1 MPFDRTHEAVL
12 DVLILGAGVSGIGCA
27 AYLSRELPGKTWRI
41 LEMRDDLGGTWDLFR
56 YPGIR
61 SDSDLHT
68 FAYDFRPWTS
78 ENSIADG
85 PEIKAYIA
93 ETAKEYDIPDRIRF
107 GRKVVSCDWSSDEGL
122 WTVKTD
128 TTHGAKRET
137 CRARWIFS
145 ATGYYDYEQGF
156 RPEFPGEAR
165 FQGPI
170 IHPQN
175 WPEDLDYAGKTIAV
189 IGSGATAVTL
199 LPSLA
204 ESAAH
209 VVQIQRTPTY
219 VVPVPK
225 QDPLAKVLRPFLP
238 KTWLHAALRRKN
250 IIRQHIF
257 YTLCQRYPK
266 MMRGFIRRTNAK
278 RLPDDYPVDRHFNP
292 PYDPWDQRLCA
303 VPDGDLFRCLR
314 SGRCSIVTG
323 HIRTFVENGVEME
336 DGTVV
341 EADII
346 VTATGLN
353 LKLMGGAHY
362 SVDERPVD
370 WADHV
375 VFKGMMLDGI
385 PNFAMAMGYTNSSWT
400 LKIGLICQYLCRLF
414 SEMDKQGMGICV
426 PRRPD
431 EAMELRP
438 LLDFEAGYVKRSVD
452 TLPRQGDVFPWQM
465 TFDYDED
472 KKMMRRGRVLEPE
485 LSLSPR
491 PEHEKPDGKS

>member
-1 MPFDRTHEAVL
+1 MPFDRTHEEIL
-12 DVLILGAGVSGIGCA
+12 DVLMLGAGLSGIGCA
-27 AYLSRELPGKTWRI
+27 AYLSRELPDKTWRI

-68 FAYDFRPWTS
+68 FAYDFKPWTS

-85 PEIKAYIA
+85 AEIKAYIA
-93 ETAKEYDIPDRIRF
+93 ETAKEYDIPEHIRF
-107 GRKVVSCDWSSDEGL
+107 GRKVVSCDWSSTDGL
-122 WTVKTD
+122 WTVTTEATD
-128 TTHGAKRET
+128 GGGREIW
-137 CRARWIFS
+137 RARWIFS
-145 ATGYYDYEQGF
+145 ATGYYDYAQGY
-156 RPEFPGEAR
+156 RPTFSGEDR
-165 FQGPI
+165 FKGPI
-170 IHPQN
+170 IHPQS
-175 WPEDLDYAGKTIAV
+175 WPEELDYTGKTIAV

-204 ESAAH
+204 EKAGH
-209 VVQIQRTPTY
+209 VVQVQRTPTY
-219 VVPVPK
+219 VVPIPK
-225 QDPLAKVLRPFLP
+225 QDPLAKLLRPFLP
-238 KTWLHAALRRKN
+238 NNWLHAALRRKN

-257 YTLCQRYPK
+257 FTLCQRYPK
-266 MMRGFIRRTNAK
+266 MMRGFIRKANAK
-278 RLPDDYPVDRHFNP
+278 RLPEDYAVDRHFNP

-323 HIRTFVENGVEME
+323 HIRTFVESGVEME
-336 DGTVV
+336 DGTRV

-346 VTATGLN
+346 VSATGLN
-353 LKLMGGAHY
+353 LKLMGGADY
-362 SVDERPVD
+362 RVDGKPVD

-414 SEMDKQGMGICV
+414 SEMDERDMGVCV
-426 PRRPD
+426 PVRPAQ
-431 EAMELRP
+431 EMEMRP

-452 TLPRQGDVFPWQM
+452 TLPRQGDTFPWQM

-485 LSLSPR
+485 LRLSPL
-491 PEHEKPDGKS
+491 PQTEPMDGDA